1 MERIMPGFTYYGDLL
16 GISSFY
22 RLGPKVAHSKLDRF
36 YAISLSTLVQFNVEM
51 FSDSIFIVGDD
62 AVAGLR
68 ELMNLY
74 SCLLGEN
81 LLLRGAVVMGRL
93 SFGPRFTREN
103 FEKRLPDDDK
113 LARATGLER
122 SYKGARLLVENALV
136 ETLFS
141 SCQEWMTHEGYL
153 RTIASSPEN
162 EDVLKRICSTPNNS
176 NYEMLYYWKE
186 NMSHEGYSRKTK
198 ELKHISMMYNDQ
210 LRLHY
215 TETINLIHRSEE
227 RHRMTEEKRASLA
240 GSTRLTRR

>member
-1 MERIMPGFTYYGDLL
+1 MIMLGFTYYGDLL

-22 RLGPKVAHSKLDRF
+22 RLGPKVAHSRLDRF
-36 YAISLSTLVQFNVEM
+36 YSISLNSLVQFNVEM

-62 AVAGLR
+62 AIAGLK

-74 SCLLGEN
+74 SNLLGEN
-81 LLLRGAVVMGRL
+81 LLLRGAVVAGRL

-122 SYKGARLLVENALV
+122 SYKGARLLVENTLV

-141 SCQEWMTHEGYL
+141 SCPDWMTHEGYL
-153 RTIASSPEN
+153 RTMDNHPEN

-176 NYEMLYYWKE
+176 NYEVLYYWKE
-186 NMSHEGYSRKTK
+186 NMSYDEYSRKTK

-227 RHRMTEEKRASLA
+227 RHRMTEDKQENLMESDTV
-240 GSTRLTRR
+240 TRC